1 MRMELYNKFMKLLHI
16 GQYLNNFQKDIIYQ
30 NRKDRLTE
38 LALCSSTKGI
48 SKERYCQKEVIVSL
62 TTYGKRL
69 YDVYLAIESIMQQ
82 SMKPNRIVLWL
93 GDELKNRPL
102 PRILGFQQQ
111 RGLEI
116 VFCKDIYSYTKL
128 IPALRKFPN
137 DIIITVDDDLIYN
150 VDMVERLVGAYIDD
164 PSYIYCCRMHKMRLK
179 KNGLLEGYMAW
190 DWETSLLDA
199 SPLNF
204 PTGCGGVL
212 YPPHCF
218 NDEVFNENVFLNIC
232 KFADHVWFK
241 AMSLYNGVQS
251 KRIVTRNSKGKEYIE
266 NMEVQDVGLYHI
278 NNNKTVNRNDIQ
290 LKAVFDKYNLYALL
304 KK

>member
-116 VFCKDIYSYTKL
+116 VFCKVYIL
-128 IPALRKFPN
+128 I
-137 DIIITVDDDLIYN
+137 
-150 VDMVERLVGAYIDD
+150 
-164 PSYIYCCRMHKMRLK
+164 
-179 KNGLLEGYMAW
+179 
-190 DWETSLLDA
+190 
-199 SPLNF
+199 
-204 PTGCGGVL
+204 
-212 YPPHCF
+212 
-218 NDEVFNENVFLNIC
+218 
-232 KFADHVWFK
+232 
-241 AMSLYNGVQS
+241 
-251 KRIVTRNSKGKEYIE
+251 RN
-266 NMEVQDVGLYHI
+266 
-278 NNNKTVNRNDIQ
+278 
-290 LKAVFDKYNLYALL
+290 
-304 KK
+304 

>member
-1 MRMELYNKFMKLLHI
+1 M
-16 GQYLNNFQKDIIYQ
+16 NNFQKDIIYQ

-179 KNGLLEGYMAW
+179 RMA
-190 DWETSLLDA
+190 
-199 SPLNF
+199 
-204 PTGCGGVL
+204 C
-212 YPPHCF
+212 
-218 NDEVFNENVFLNIC
+218 
-232 KFADHVWFK
+232 
-241 AMSLYNGVQS
+241 
-251 KRIVTRNSKGKEYIE
+251 
-266 NMEVQDVGLYHI
+266 
-278 NNNKTVNRNDIQ
+278 
-290 LKAVFDKYNLYALL
+290 
-304 KK
+304 